1 MSKYRQYN
9 TGIQDKSEK
18 MMTTIA
24 KRAAFYRENP
34 NRFVKDY
41 LGIELKLFQEII
53 LVMMNYCTN
62 SMFLAARG
70 YKWLPYTEMYKTKSE
85 ISVEASLPIPRTN
98 DIALACNA

>member
-18 MMTTIA
+18 LMTTVA
-24 KRAAFYRENP
+24 KRESFYRANP
-34 NRFVKDY
+34 NRFVKEY

-53 LVMMNYCTN
+53 LVMMNICTN

-70 YKWLPYTEMYKTKSE
+70 
-85 ISVEASLPIPRTN
+85 
-98 DIALACNA
+98 

>member
-1 MSKYRQYN
+1 
-9 TGIQDKSEK
+9 

-70 YKWLPYTEMYKTKSE
+70 
-85 ISVEASLPIPRTN
+85 
-98 DIALACNA
+98 